1 MKIVKN
7 KITRGLVGFLLAA
20 WCITAFALW
29 RNNAPA
35 AESIEIEEIKRS
47 EAIDSTNTTE
57 EIAKVKE
64 VLKVEQKHLPHEPKP
79 TNNYDQSF
87 RDSVVGYGQTLLGTP
102 YVYAGCST
110 KGFDCSGFVYFVFK
124 HFKVD
129 VPRSSKQYADFGK
142 EVNIKHVQIGD
153 VLVFKSPSSDAI
165 GHVGIVTKANG
176 METEFIHSSSGKAMG
191 VIISSLKQEGYKNRY
206 IKAVDV
212 LGDR

>member
-1 MKIVKN
+1 MKLTKR
-7 KITRGLVGFLLAA
+7 KITRSLIGLLLAV
-20 WCITAFALW
+20 WCVTAFALW
-29 RNNAPA
+29 QNNAPA

-57 EIAKVKE
+57 ETAKVKE
-64 VLKVEQKHLPHEPKP
+64 VLKVEQKHSPQKPKR
-79 TNNYDQSF
+79 NKNYDLSF
-87 RDSVVGYGQTLLGTP
+87 RNSVVGYGQTLLGTP

-129 VPRSSKQYADFGK
+129 VPRSSKLYADFGK
-142 EVNIKHVQIGD
+142 EVNISLVQIGD

-176 METEFIHSSSGKAMG
+176 MQTEFIHSSSGKSMG
-191 VIISSLKQEGYKNRY
+191 VIISSLEQVGYKNRY

>member
-1 MKIVKN
+1 VNQKKRNIV
-7 KITRGLVGFLLAA
+7 IWLLASLLILA
-20 WCITAFALW
+20 VVFAYGISKKHSRKINPKEIDKDTISHIT
-29 RNNAPA
+29 
-35 AESIEIEEIKRS
+35 EVKET
-47 EAIDSTNTTE
+47 EAIA
-57 EIAKVKE
+57 AKNPNERINQK
-64 VLKVEQKHLPHEPKP
+64 LKTSK
-79 TNNYDQSF
+79 NYDLSF
-87 RDSVVGYGQTLLGTP
+87 RDSLVAYGQTLLGTP

-124 HFKVD
+124 HFGVD
-129 VPRSSKQYADFGK
+129 VPRSSKLYADFGT

-176 METEFIHSSSGKAMG
+176 METEFIHSSSGKSMG
-191 VIISSLKQEGYKNRY
+191 VIISSLQQQGYKKRY

>member
-1 MKIVKN
+1 MKLTKS
-7 KITRGLVGFLLAA
+7 KITRSIIGLLLAV

-29 RNNAPA
+29 QNNTPA
-35 AESIEIEEIKRS
+35 AEAIEIEKS
-47 EAIDSTNTTE
+47 EASDSSNATE
-57 EIAKVKE
+57 ESATVKE
-64 VLKVEQKHLPHEPKP
+64 VLKVEQKHAPQKPKR
-79 TNNYDQSF
+79 NKNYDLSF
-87 RDSVVGYGQTLLGTP
+87 RDSIVAYGQSLLGTP

-129 VPRSSKQYADFGK
+129 VPRSSKLYADFGK